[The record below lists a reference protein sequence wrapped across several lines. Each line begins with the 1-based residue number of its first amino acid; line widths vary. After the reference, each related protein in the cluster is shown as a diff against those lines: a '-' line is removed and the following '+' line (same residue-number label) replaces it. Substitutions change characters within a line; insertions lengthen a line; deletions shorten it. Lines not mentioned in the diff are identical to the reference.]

1 MASDSAH
8 THLRQE
14 TQWLEGSWDHHQ
26 VTPALPPSLVKSLE
40 GLRVPRG
47 PEQSSTAE
55 SGITVA
61 LRPSPPLQSLETVT
75 TLHCVEGELV
85 ELWLLVRCPSISGI
99 SPVNWE
105 GV

>member
-26 VTPALPPSLVKSLE
+26 VTPALPPSLVKSF
-40 GLRVPRG
+40 GPGPRG